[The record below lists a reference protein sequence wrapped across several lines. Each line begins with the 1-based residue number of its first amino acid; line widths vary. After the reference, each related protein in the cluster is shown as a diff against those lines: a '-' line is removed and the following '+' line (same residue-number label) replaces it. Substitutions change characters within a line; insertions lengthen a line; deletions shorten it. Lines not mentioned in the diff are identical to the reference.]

1 MNLYNYSIEFEAIFF
16 ITASIYKCTHQNR
29 IASMLFPKGTEKLK
43 ASSITNLIRQAQ
55 KERRRNEG
63 QMSVMKQR
71 QWSDEVM
78 ERERGAQW
86 STGHVPHLG
95 IAQDSKT
102 VISWLQKNQSK
113 TSIDASNN
121 HASSC
126 ICTLHEV
133 RWSMYRSIGVHT
145 WIH

>member
-1 MNLYNYSIEFEAIFF
+1 MFDLETQNDFLYQHDRVSIAWTYIIIRSNSRRFF

-71 QWSDEVM
+71 QWSDG
-78 ERERGAQW
+78 EREREMHSGQL
-86 STGHVPHLG
+86 VMYPILG
-95 IAQDSKT
+95 
-102 VISWLQKNQSK
+102 
-113 TSIDASNN
+113 
-121 HASSC
+121 
-126 ICTLHEV
+126 
-133 RWSMYRSIGVHT
+133 
-145 WIH
+145 